1 MARGDLEKRGMNI
14 FRHSFGIAT
23 NIEVGAILQP
33 TPKLGTFLL
42 HPMLDVDF
50 VSLVPRESGG

>member
-1 MARGDLEKRGMNI
+1 MASGDLQKGGMNI
-14 FRHSFGIAT
+14 FRHSFGIAA

-42 HPMLDVDF
+42 HPMLDVYF
-50 VSLVPRESGG
+50 VSLVPRKSGG